1 VQDSRN
7 TGRAEGEGS
16 CARTGADFGRRTNNN
31 PQITI
36 HKSLGGEVEKWLNFG
51 MELGNATL
59 KWYT

>member
-16 CARTGADFGRRTNNN
+16 YARTGADFGRRTNYN
-31 PQITI
+31 PQ
-36 HKSLGGEVEKWLNFG
+36 SLGGEVEKWINFG
-51 MELGNATL
+51 MELGNAAL